1 MYAAWDGQ
9 SSGATS
15 RSGRGRSSPC
25 CGASS
30 SAVAGRTAPSKWQCS
45 SAFGQARYF
54 TAALCQRV
62 DAWQL
67 AVQSRVIEAVA
78 DHEPV
83 GDDEAGEV
91 NVDLHLASGRP
102 VEERGQSKRR
112 RAQSA

>member
-15 RSGRGRSSPC
+15 RKGRVRSSPC
-25 CGASS
+25 CRASA
-30 SAVAGRTAPSKWQCS
+30 SAVAARTAPSRWQCS

-67 AVQSRVIEAVA
+67 AVQSRVIEPVA
-78 DHEPV
+78 DHELV
-83 GDDEAGEV
+83 WDDKAGEV
-91 NVDLHLASGRP
+91 DVDLHLAPGRP
-102 VEERGQSKRR
+102 VKERGQAKRC
-112 RAQSA
+112 RA